1 MSRSACGVWLPV
13 CRWLQMD
20 GCRTVR
26 VVVAA
31 DWWNSHR
38 NVLMERVPKDGVDG
52 NNRLKVAP
60 IKKPVGVCY
69 LASQAIF
76 LDLGTEKEEE
86 TGTTIDISKYKK
98 NGKWTILPLS
108 VIPKLSLPDLSTIY
122 HQYLDQN
129 IQYECKDRLRMGNI
143 TDGGWDVCADEPY
156 RPTKDG
162 FVYSF
167 GINNDFSFDDAISKK
182 YNIPVFSFDPSMNT
196 KAHNRSNLVH
206 FIPIGIAGT
215 NKVINNGWKVLPLSD
230 ILKDL
235 GHKKNVFG
243 LRRAH

>member
-1 MSRSACGVWLPV
+1 MR
-13 CRWLQMD
+13 
-20 GCRTVR
+20 
-26 VVVAA
+26 
-31 DWWNSHR
+31 
-38 NVLMERVPKDGVDG
+38 
-52 NNRLKVAP
+52 
-60 IKKPVGVCY
+60 
-69 LASQAIF
+69 
-76 LDLGTEKEEE
+76 
-86 TGTTIDISKYKK
+86 
-98 NGKWTILPLS
+98 
-108 VIPKLSLPDLSTIY
+108 
-122 HQYLDQN
+122 YLDQN
-129 IQYECKDRLRMGNI
+129 IQYECKDRLRMGKI

-182 YNIPVFSFDPSMNT
+182 YDIPVFSFDPSMNT

-235 GHKKNVFG
+235 GHKKEDLQVLKMDIEAWEWDTIPNLIQTNSISHIKQLFVEFHTDKSCSLSKPNKCTQYISG
-243 LRRAH
+243 LKIFHDLYELGFRIFWTHKNPACLFKSKFTGEELTFCHEIYFVKVS